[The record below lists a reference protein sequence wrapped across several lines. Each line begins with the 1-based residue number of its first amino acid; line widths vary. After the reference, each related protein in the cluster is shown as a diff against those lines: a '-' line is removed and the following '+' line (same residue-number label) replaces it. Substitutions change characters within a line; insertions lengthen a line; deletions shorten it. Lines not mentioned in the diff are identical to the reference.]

1 MKLFN
6 ITKIVIIATSFI
18 TIIKSTELEIT
29 RIRPK
34 GRNGWTQG
42 RDFFKIQPSLSTQYG
57 GNNTT
62 VNCAKFNADEITH
75 GGDQFTCLCSNE
87 NGTLILENDEWRCRQ
102 NSHVRKLLGEFITKR
117 FFRLFQ

>member
-18 TIIKSTELEIT
+18 TIIKSTELELT
-29 RIRPK
+29 RVRPK

-42 RDFFKIQPSLSTQYG
+42 RDFFKIQSSLSTQYG

-87 NGTLILENDEWRCRQ
+87 NGTLRGDLCKSGPGQFASEKSFPSNFAQ
-102 NSHVRKLLGEFITKR
+102 
-117 FFRLFQ
+117 